1 MTAATNTFGL
11 TRAYALASHASSL
24 WQLCTTLLLYGLTIA
39 LMFASLDVHYA
50 ITLLLALVASVAYLR
65 LFMIG
70 HDCAHQS
77 FMPAAWQ
84 NGLIGNLIGVLT
96 NTPFR
101 YWARQHALH
110 HRGNGNLDRRGDGD
124 VWLMTV
130 EEYLAAP
137 RLVRFAYR
145 VFRNPLFLFGIAPT
159 LHFVLLQRV
168 PMGHQAKTVGGWAST
183 LGTNLGIALYYG
195 ALIAAF
201 GWKAFLLVYVPG
213 VYLSSLCAVWL
224 FYVQH
229 QFPGAYFR
237 RDEEWKYPE
246 AAVQGS
252 SFYDLP
258 RLLHWASANIG
269 FHHIHHLN
277 PNVPNYRLP
286 DIHAA
291 HPEFRRATR
300 LGLAESLGT
309 ASLALWSEEQSQLV
323 SFASVQLLERA
334 SPRPYEPGRTMSPL
348 EPQGRAG
355 SSLEPELERRGDCWD
370 RYP

>member
-1 MTAATNTFGL
+1 MTAATNPIGL
-11 TRAYALASHASSL
+11 TRAYARASHTSSL
-24 WQLCTTLLLYGLTIA
+24 WQLCNTLLLYAAVIA
-39 LMFASLDVHYA
+39 LMFASLEVHYA
-50 ITLLLALVASVAYLR
+50 ITLLLSLVASVAYLR

-70 HDCAHQS
+70 HDCSHGS
-77 FMPAAWQ
+77 FMPRAWQ
-84 NGLIGNLIGVLT
+84 NGLIGNLMGVLT

-130 EEYLAAP
+130 VEYEAAP
-137 RLVRFAYR
+137 RLVRVGYR
-145 VFRNPLFLFGIAPT
+145 IFRNPAFLFGIAAP

-168 PMGHQAKTVGGWAST
+168 PLGHGAKTVAGWVST

-201 GWKAFLLVYVPG
+201 GWKAFLLVYIPV
-213 VYLSSLCAVWL
+213 VYLSSMFSVWL

-237 RDEEWKYPE
+237 RNDEWKYQE
-246 AAVQGS
+246 AAVEGS

-286 DIHAA
+286 EIHAA
-291 HPEFRRATR
+291 HPEFERANR
-300 LGLAESLGT
+300 LGLAASLGT
-309 ASLALWSEEQSQLV
+309 ARLALWSEEERQLV
-323 SFASVQLLERA
+323 SFASAR
-334 SPRPYEPGRTMSPL
+334 RR
-348 EPQGRAG
+348 GRAG
-355 SSLEPELERRGDCWD
+355 PRAQARA
-370 RYP
+370 

>member
-1 MTAATNTFGL
+1 MAVAIDPLGP
-11 TRAYALASHASSL
+11 TRAFARASQASSL
-24 WQLCTTLLLYGLTIA
+24 WQLCNTLLLYGLTIA
-39 LMFASLDVHYA
+39 LMFASVDVHYA
-50 ITLLLALVASVAYLR
+50 ITLLLSLVASVAYLR

-70 HDCAHQS
+70 HDCSHES
-77 FMPAAWQ
+77 FMPRAWQ
-84 NGLIGNLIGVLT
+84 NRWIGNLMGVLT

-130 EEYLAAP
+130 AEYEAAP
-137 RLVRFAYR
+137 LPMRFGYR
-145 VFRNPLFLFGIAPT
+145 VFRNPVFLFGIAAP

-168 PMGHQAKTVGGWAST
+168 PLGHQAKTFAGWTSA
-183 LGTNLGIALYYG
+183 LGTNLGIAIYYG
-195 ALIAAF
+195 VLITAF
-201 GWKAFLLVYVPG
+201 GWKAFLLVYIPV
-213 VYLSSLCAVWL
+213 VYLSSLFSVWL

-229 QFPGAYFR
+229 QFPRASFR
-237 RDEEWKYPE
+237 RDDEWTYQE

-269 FHHIHHLN
+269 FHNIHHLN

-286 DIHAA
+286 RIHAA
-291 HPEFRRATR
+291 HPEFQQATR

-309 ASLALWSEEQSQLV
+309 ARLSLWSEEERQLL
-323 SFASVQLLERA
+323 SFASARLR
-334 SPRPYEPGRTMSPL
+334 
-348 EPQGRAG
+348 
-355 SSLEPELERRGDCWD
+355 
-370 RYP
+370 

>member
-1 MTAATNTFGL
+1 MAAATNPFGL
-11 TRAYALASHASSL
+11 TRAYARASRASSL
-24 WQLCTTLLLYGLTIA
+24 WQLCNTLLLYVLAIA
-39 LMFASLDVHYA
+39 LMFASVDVHYA
-50 ITLLLALVASVAYLR
+50 ITLLLSLVASVAYLR

-70 HDCAHQS
+70 HDCSHES
-77 FMPAAWQ
+77 FMPRAWQ
-84 NGLIGNLIGVLT
+84 NRLIGILVGVLT

-110 HRGNGNLDRRGDGD
+110 HRGNGNLDQRGDGD

-130 EEYLAAP
+130 AEYEAAP
-137 RLVRFAYR
+137 RLVRFGYR
-145 VFRNPLFLFGIAPT
+145 VFRNPVFLFGIAAP

-168 PMGHQAKTVGGWAST
+168 PLGHQAKTVGGWAST

-201 GWKAFLLVYVPG
+201 GWKAFLLVYVPV
-213 VYLSSLCAVWL
+213 VYLSSLFSVWL

-237 RDEEWKYPE
+237 RDDEWRYQD

-277 PNVPNYRLP
+277 PNVSNYRLP
-286 DIHAA
+286 QIHAT
-291 HPEFRRATR
+291 HPEFQQATR
-300 LGLAESLGT
+300 LGLAASLRT
-309 ASLALWSEEQSQLV
+309 ARLALWSEEERQLL
-323 SFASVQLLERA
+323 SFASTRLRGR
-334 SPRPYEPGRTMSPL
+334 SGPRP
-348 EPQGRAG
+348 RA
-355 SSLEPELERRGDCWD
+355 RA
-370 RYP
+370 